1 MGGTRGTDPR
11 AQACPNS
18 WSIVRVT
25 MTATIVLSLLVVAM
39 APAAFAAPRDEALSR
54 AADVKREVD
63 ELDEQTEILS
73 EEYNA
78 ARERHADL
86 VEQERAAAQ
95 RLKETTERTDLLQ
108 ARLSTRAQSLYRNGR
123 SGFIE
128 VILGVSDF
136 EAFAQTWDILQ
147 RINQEDARTIAELK
161 AAKAEQA
168 QASRVLEERAAQ
180 AAAELTVLATRQADI
195 EAMLSDRKRLLSG
208 LEAEVAALDRAEEE
222 RRAAEAA
229 RLAASRIYLP
239 SRERSFPPPTT
250 AARSEVVAI
259 AKRYLGAPYVWGASG
274 PNSFDC
280 SGFTSFVFRQVGVQ
294 LPRVS
299 RDQIN
304 SGQRVSR
311 GDLQPGDLVFF
322 GSPIHHVGI
331 YVGDDMMIHSPR
343 TGDVVKIS
351 PLLDD
356 YVGACRP

>member
-1 MGGTRGTDPR
+1 
-11 AQACPNS
+11 
-18 WSIVRVT
+18 

-147 RINQEDARTIAELK
+147 RINQEDARTIEELK

-195 EAMLSDRKRLLSG
+195 EAM
-208 LEAEVAALDRAEEE
+208 
-222 RRAAEAA
+222 
-229 RLAASRIYLP
+229 
-239 SRERSFPPPTT
+239 
-250 AARSEVVAI
+250 
-259 AKRYLGAPYVWGASG
+259 
-274 PNSFDC
+274 
-280 SGFTSFVFRQVGVQ
+280 
-294 LPRVS
+294 
-299 RDQIN
+299 
-304 SGQRVSR
+304 
-311 GDLQPGDLVFF
+311 
-322 GSPIHHVGI
+322 
-331 YVGDDMMIHSPR
+331 
-343 TGDVVKIS
+343 
-351 PLLDD
+351 
-356 YVGACRP
+356 

>member
-1 MGGTRGTDPR
+1 
-11 AQACPNS
+11 
-18 WSIVRVT
+18 

-147 RINQEDARTIAELK
+147 RINQEDARTIEELK

-229 RLAASRIYLP
+229 RLAASRSSLP